1 MSPLPQPGWWRRLR
15 HSRGYGVH
23 SPSAYRF
30 IREVLCEHLPY
41 YGYELTRKMGDE
53 WPFGGEKSLRLWL
66 RLCAHCSPEAI
77 AVCVPASPR
86 GCLLTIARQTCPN
99 ASLWPRSAADAGL
112 IIICNSEPGEA
123 RDALKA
129 ARKGATIYFPA
140 LVGDSDKWLL
150 KQLKALPF
158 GHTFAN
164 GAGAI
169 VFVGLHT
176 VTREH
181 FDVRF

>member
-1 MSPLPQPGWWRRLR
+1 MSPVPQPGWWRRLR
-15 HSRGYGVH
+15 HSRGFGVH

-41 YGYELTRKMGDE
+41 YGYDLARQMGDE
-53 WPFGGEKSLRLWL
+53 WPLGGEKSLRLWL
-66 RLCAHCSPEAI
+66 RLCAHFSPDAI
-77 AVCVPASPR
+77 AVCICSAARDCVCTVAS
-86 GCLLTIARQTCPN
+86 QTCPKAN
-99 ASLWPRSAADAGL
+99 LWPASVADAGL
-112 IIICNSEPGEA
+112 IIMCNSEPHEA
-123 RDALKA
+123 REALKA

-140 LVGDSDKWLL
+140 FASYSDRWLL
-150 KQLKALPF
+150 RQLKALPY

-164 GAGAI
+164 GSGAV

-176 VTREH
+176 VPREH

>member
-1 MSPLPQPGWWRRLR
+1 MSSVPQPGWWRRLR
-15 HSRGYGVH
+15 HSRGFGVH

-30 IREVLCEHLPY
+30 IREVLCERLPY
-41 YGYELTRKMGDE
+41 YGYELTRRLGDE
-53 WPFGGEKSLRLWL
+53 WPMGGEKSLRLWL
-66 RLCAHCSPEAI
+66 RLCARCSPAAI

-86 GCLLTIARQTCPN
+86 DCLQSIASATCPN
-99 ASLWPRSAADAGL
+99 ASFWPRTVADAGL
-112 IIICNSEPGEA
+112 IAMCNGEPHEA
-123 RDALKA
+123 REALKA

-140 LVGDSDKWLL
+140 FVSDSDKWLL
-150 KQLKALPF
+150 RQLKALPY

-164 GAGAI
+164 GAGAV

-176 VTREH
+176 VPSEH